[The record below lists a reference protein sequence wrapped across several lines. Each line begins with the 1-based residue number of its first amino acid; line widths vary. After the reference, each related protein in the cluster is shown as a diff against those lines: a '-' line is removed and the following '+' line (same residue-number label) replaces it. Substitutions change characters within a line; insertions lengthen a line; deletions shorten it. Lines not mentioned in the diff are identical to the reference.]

1 MKMVIYDQGDTMDDK
16 KERLFK
22 VAKELFFEFGYK
34 KTSVNDIT
42 SKAGV
47 AKGTFYIYFKSKADV
62 FALIWSKTLEK
73 EIQRFISSVSGMKDS
88 KEKLRAF
95 ISGAFNI
102 TQNEES
108 YAGKII
114 SRRNDFL
121 YAMEEITQH
130 VPQTI
135 ISEKKFLNDMI
146 INILKDGI
154 DSGEFRVLDI
164 EKTGGV
170 IHSMMFLI
178 SFLDKI
184 ELITSMN
191 RNEFIDTLT
200 ELLLAGI
207 KKYRRTKK

>member
-1 MKMVIYDQGDTMDDK
+1 MDNK
-16 KERLFK
+16 KNKLYEA
-22 VAKELFFEFGYK
+22 AKGIFYEFGYK

-47 AKGTFYIYFKSKADV
+47 AKGTFYIYFKSKADI
-62 FALIWSKTLEK
+62 FALIWTKTLEK
-73 EIQRFISSVSGMKDS
+73 EIQKFISSLSNMKDS
-88 KEKLRAF
+88 REKLRAF
-95 ISGAFNI
+95 ISSAFNI
-102 TQNEES
+102 TQSEES
-108 YAGKII
+108 YAGKMI

-135 ISEKKFLNDMI
+135 ISEKKFLNDVI
-146 INILKDGI
+146 INILKHGI
-154 DSGEFRVLDI
+154 DSGEFRELDI

-191 RNEFIDTLT
+191 RKEFIDTLT

-207 KKYRRTKK
+207 KK

>member
-1 MKMVIYDQGDTMDDK
+1 MDNK
-16 KERLFK
+16 KNKLYEA
-22 VAKELFFEFGYK
+22 AKGIFYEFGYK

-47 AKGTFYIYFKSKADV
+47 AKGTFYIYFKSKADI
-62 FALIWSKTLEK
+62 FALIWTKTLEK
-73 EIQRFISSVSGMKDS
+73 EIQKFISSLSNMKDS
-88 KEKLRAF
+88 REKLRAF
-95 ISGAFNI
+95 ISSAFNI

-108 YAGKII
+108 YAGKMI

-135 ISEKKFLNDMI
+135 ISEKKFLNDVI
-146 INILKDGI
+146 INILKHGI
-154 DSGEFRVLDI
+154 DSGEFRELDI

-191 RNEFIDTLT
+191 RKEFIDTLT

-207 KKYRRTKK
+207 KK